1 MLTVLGA
8 YSWVNIKFLLEGA
21 WVTVFVSVLSI
32 ILSYIFGIILGV
44 IRYVKIKYL
53 SAIVGF
59 VIDIIR
65 NLPLILILFFTYF
78 GLPHIGFKPDPIWAS
93 VIAMAVFESMMVA
106 EIVRAGIASIPVGQ
120 MEGARANGLS
130 YWQALRY
137 IVLPQAIR
145 NMIPAIV
152 SQFISLVKDTSLAT
166 IIVLPDLMNHAQ
178 IIYGQ
183 NTNYTIP
190 MFLALAVMY
199 FVVCYSLS
207 LLSRYLEKR
216 IGGNNSKKHDHAVE
230 QAIENGSDA

>member
-8 YSWVNIKFLLEGA
+8 YSWINIRFLLEGA
-21 WVTVFVSVLSI
+21 WVTVLVSVCSI
-32 ILSYIFGIILGV
+32 ILSYIFGIILGI
-44 IRYVKIKYL
+44 IRYVQIKYL

-65 NLPLILILFFTYF
+65 NLPLILIIFFTYF
-78 GLPHIGFKPDPIWAS
+78 WLPNIGFKPDPIWAS
-93 VIAMAVFESMMVA
+93 VIAMAVFESAMVA
-106 EIVRAGIASIPVGQ
+106 EIVRAGIVSIPVGQ
-120 MEGARANGLS
+120 MEGARSTGMT

-137 IVLPQAIR
+137 IILPQAIK

-199 FVVCYSLS
+199 FIVCYSLS
-207 LLSRYLEKR
+207 LLSQYLDHR
-216 IGGNNSKKHDHAVE
+216 LGTAKKSGEVE
-230 QAIENGSDA
+230 EVVQSVER